1 MLRSLLALAVL
12 ANGEVQLEHDDECLA
27 REGEG
32 NCALSAAQ
40 LRTARLS
47 EELKPAKEAASH
59 EQKDL
64 KRKPE
69 LLRES
74 HMAPPAQH
82 DEHEPGAVALGPEA
96 SYSKEELLQLL
107 ELHKQRM
114 NSSMNSSWGSS
125 SSSSS
130 SSYAKFASSCYGS
143 L

>member
-82 DEHEPGAVALGPEA
+82 DEHEVKESGVAP
-96 SYSKEELLQLL
+96 
-107 ELHKQRM
+107 
-114 NSSMNSSWGSS
+114 GSS
-125 SSSSS
+125 CKANQTV
-130 SSYAKFASSCYGS
+130 YLRACVRVRARACACVCVR
-143 L
+143 

>member
-47 EELKPAKEAASH
+47 EELKPAK
-59 EQKDL
+59 
-64 KRKPE
+64 
-69 LLRES
+69 
-74 HMAPPAQH
+74 APPAQH